1 MPAVISDAG
10 PLIHLAQIGKLSLL
24 EKLFGVVFVTE
35 QVKVEVFDE
44 GIKLGCAD
52 AKALGKAL
60 ADGWLKVKP
69 FPKRLVRSALKLAE
83 GENISRADAETLLLA
98 ADKKAEL
105 LVDEKLLSSLARM
118 HSLHVWSTWTLLLE
132 GLSRDYLKI
141 GEIEEAVTE
150 LGRKKFR
157 LNAKQTQE
165 ILDAA
170 RLIDKR
176 RENNNSL

>member
-1 MPAVISDAG
+1 MPAVVSDAG

-24 EKLFGVVFVTE
+24 EKLFSVVFVTE

-118 HSLHVWSTWTLLLE
+118 HGLHVWSTWTLFLE